1 MSLLL
6 RYNLIGH
13 VVLGLLG
20 VIVFYAAWLA
30 LLKQNFSLKFLRF
43 LSGAGLTFFLLSLLS
58 GGYYYVQHYGNVVK
72 PIIKAGRY
80 PWAHSVIMET
90 KEHVFLFLPFLAA
103 VVFLVF
109 WLLGERIGEEPKLK
123 RPLVFLVGLI
133 AVLGIAILM
142 AGITISGAAR

>member
-6 RYNLIGH
+6 QYNLIGH
-13 VVLGLLG
+13 VIFGLLG
-20 VIVFYAAWLA
+20 VIAFYAAWMA

-43 LSGAGLTFFLLSLLS
+43 LSGAGLTFFLLSWLS

-72 PIIKAGRY
+72 PTIKAGQY

-90 KEHVFLFLPFLAA
+90 KEHIFLFLPFLAA

-133 AVLGIAILM
+133 AVLGMAITM